1 VTVFDSSAI
10 LAFLFEEPGGD
21 RVAERLRGGFLSS
34 VNHCEVIERMLDRGQ
49 SIAGARA
56 NLARLQLEIVPFD
69 AAQAERAAELRAST
83 MPFGLSL
90 GDRACIALAERLAAT
105 VMTADRQWG
114 KAALPVEI
122 EVIR

>member
-1 VTVFDSSAI
+1 MTVFDSSAI

-21 RVAERLRGGFLSS
+21 RVAERLRGGLLSS

-56 NLARLQLEIVPFD
+56 NVARLQLEIVPFD

-90 GDRACIALAERLAAT
+90 GDRACIALAERLAAP

>member
-1 VTVFDSSAI
+1 MIIFDSSAI

-21 RVAERLRGGFLSS
+21 RVAEQLRGGYLSS

-56 NLARLQLEIVPFD
+56 SVARLQLEIVPFD
-69 AAQAERAAELRAST
+69 QAQAERAAELRAAT
-83 MPFGLSL
+83 TRFGLSL
-90 GDRACIALAERLAAT
+90 GDRACIALAERIGAR
-105 VMTADRQWG
+105 VVTADRQWA
-114 KAALPVEI
+114 KAPLPVEI